1 MTRRFLLPV
10 AAALTMVVAPA
21 MAAQMT
27 EAALMAGTEKCTA
40 LEQQF
45 DHAIVKH
52 TKDAKAADARTLRTD
67 GGKLCVSGNTDQGTK
82 KLQQALND
90 IGVKPTY

>member
-1 MTRRFLLPV
+1 MIRRFLLPA

-21 MAAQMT
+21 MAAQMSG
-27 EAALMAGTEKCTA
+27 ADKCTA
-40 LEQQF
+40 LEKQF
-45 DHAIVKH
+45 DQAIATH
-52 TKDAKAADARTLRTD
+52 TKDAKATDAKTLRTD
-67 GGKLCVSGNTDQGTK
+67 GGKLCTSGKTNDGMK

>member
-1 MTRRFLLPV
+1 MTGRFLLPI

-21 MAAQMT
+21 LAAQMSASDKC
-27 EAALMAGTEKCTA
+27 AALEK
-40 LEQQF
+40 QF
-45 DHAIVKH
+45 DQAIVTHGKA
-52 TKDAKAADARTLRTD
+52 TKAADATTLRTD
-67 GGKLCVSGNTDQGTK
+67 GGKLCTAGKTTQGMK

>member
-10 AAALTMVVAPA
+10 AAVLAMAVAPA

-27 EAALMAGTEKCTA
+27 GAQRCTA
-40 LEQQF
+40 LEKQF
-45 DHAIVKH
+45 DQAITQHGKA
-52 TKDAKAADARTLRTD
+52 TKAADARTLRTD
-67 GGKLCVSGNTDQGTK
+67 GGKLCVAGKTDQGMK
-82 KLQQALND
+82 KIQQALND

>member
-10 AAALTMVVAPA
+10 AAALTMAIAPA

-27 EAALMAGTEKCTA
+27 GAEKCTA
-40 LEQQF
+40 LEKQF
-45 DHAIVKH
+45 DQAIVKH
-52 TKDAKAADARTLRTD
+52 TKDAKAADARTLRAD
-67 GGKLCVSGNTDQGTK
+67 GGKLCVAGKTDDGMK

>member
-1 MTRRFLLPV
+1 MTRRFLLPL
-10 AAALTMVVAPA
+10 AAALTMAIAPA

-27 EAALMAGTEKCTA
+27 GTERCTA
-40 LEQQF
+40 LEKQF
-45 DHAIVKH
+45 DQAIVKH
-52 TKDAKAADARTLRTD
+52 AKDAKAADARTLRAD
-67 GGKLCVSGNTDQGTK
+67 GGKLCTSGKTDQGMQ

>member
-21 MAAQMT
+21 MAAQMS
-27 EAALMAGTEKCTA
+27 GTEKCTA
-40 LEQQF
+40 LEKQF
-45 DHAIVKH
+45 DQAIVKH
-52 TKDAKAADARTLRTD
+52 AKDAKAADARALRTD
-67 GGKLCVSGNTDQGTK
+67 GGKLCTSGKTTEGMA
-82 KLQQALND
+82 KLEQALND